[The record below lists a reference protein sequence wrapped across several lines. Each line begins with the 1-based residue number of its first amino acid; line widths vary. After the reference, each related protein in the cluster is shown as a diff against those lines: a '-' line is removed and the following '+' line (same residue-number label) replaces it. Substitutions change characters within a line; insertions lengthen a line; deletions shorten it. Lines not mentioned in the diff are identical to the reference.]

1 MAFAICRPRH
11 PGSPIGPRTPA
22 SPAASNPN
30 RGRRLPLAAL
40 PDSNWT
46 SLVESEV
53 NFAVTAAPRIDDY
66 PRRRSQKSVAA
77 FSDFECRFSG
87 PGTPKIPTGLKLGL
101 TGKRVNTERNLRRT
115 VLRNGLIVLTERMD
129 HLRSV
134 AMGVWI
140 KSGSR
145 CEPAET
151 NGISH
156 FVEHMLFKGT
166 RSRSAQL
173 IAREMD
179 SIGGNLDAFTG
190 KETICFNVKS
200 LADHV
205 PIALDILSD
214 LVLNPVFA
222 SPDIER
228 ERGVIL
234 EEIKIDEDNPDVLV
248 HELFTQSFWKGHPL
262 GKPILGT
269 TETVGRLA
277 QNHLFDYHAGRFHAG
292 NMIFSAAGNLD
303 HDHFVDA
310 VSGKFSAL
318 AGGEAPAELPAPAA
332 SARIILRNKKALEQ
346 VQICLGV
353 PAPPIT
359 DENRYVALVLNTV
372 LGGGM
377 SSRLFQTIREERGMA
392 YSIYS
397 DLSPYRDTGTLCV
410 YAGTAASKAL
420 EVVDLILAEFRNLK
434 EVELPE
440 DELTRAKDQLKGNIL
455 LGLESSNS
463 RMANLARQEMYFR
476 QFFTVDEVIARIDQ
490 VDAAQVQAMAH
501 RLFDPARIAVT
512 LLGRL
517 DGVKLNRT
525 RLEC

>member
-1 MAFAICRPRH
+1 M
-11 PGSPIGPRTPA
+11 
-22 SPAASNPN
+22 
-30 RGRRLPLAAL
+30 
-40 PDSNWT
+40 T
-46 SLVESEV
+46 SS
-53 NFAVTAAPRIDDY
+53 
-66 PRRRSQKSVAA
+66 
-77 FSDFECRFSG
+77 
-87 PGTPKIPTGLKLGL
+87 
-101 TGKRVNTERNLRRT
+101 TERNLRRT
-115 VLRNGLIVLTERMD
+115 VLPNGLIVLTERMD
-129 HLRSV
+129 YLRSV

-166 RSRSAQL
+166 RSRTAQH

-200 LADHV
+200 LSDHV
-205 PIALDILSD
+205 PVALDVLTD
-214 LVLNPVFA
+214 LVLHPTFA
-222 SPDIER
+222 APDIER

-248 HELFTQSFWKGHPL
+248 HELFTQSFWKDHPL
-262 GKPILGT
+262 GWPILGT
-269 TETVGRLA
+269 NKTVASLD
-277 QNHLFDYHAGRFHAG
+277 QEKLFAYHGDRFHGG
-292 NMIFSAAGNLD
+292 NIVFSAAGNLD
-303 HDHFVDA
+303 HDRFAEA
-310 VSGKFSAL
+310 VAAKFAGL
-318 AGGEAPAELPAPAA
+318 AGGATLHERPAPES
-332 SARIILRNKKALEQ
+332 SARIVMRNKKSLEQ

-359 DENRYVALVLNTV
+359 DDNRYATLILNTV

-410 YAGTAASKAL
+410 YAGTSAGKVL
-420 EVVDLILAEFRNLK
+420 EVVDLIVVEFAKLK
-434 EVELPE
+434 QEPLSDE
-440 DELTRAKDQLKGNIL
+440 ELTRAKDQVKGNIL
-455 LGLESSNS
+455 LGLESSS
-463 RMANLARQEMYFR
+463 ARMANLARQEMYFR
-476 QFFTVDEVIARIDQ
+476 NFFTVDEVIARIDE
-490 VDAAQVQAMAH
+490 VDASQVQAMA
-501 RLFDPARIAVT
+501 RQLFDSERIAIT

-517 DGVKLNRT
+517 DGVKLGRK
-525 RLEC
+525 RLVC

>member
-1 MAFAICRPRH
+1 M
-11 PGSPIGPRTPA
+11 
-22 SPAASNPN
+22 
-30 RGRRLPLAAL
+30 
-40 PDSNWT
+40 
-46 SLVESEV
+46 
-53 NFAVTAAPRIDDY
+53 
-66 PRRRSQKSVAA
+66 
-77 FSDFECRFSG
+77 
-87 PGTPKIPTGLKLGL
+87 
-101 TGKRVNTERNLRRT
+101 NTERNLRRT
-115 VLRNGLIVLTERMD
+115 VLPNGLIVLTERME

-145 CEPAET
+145 CERAEI

-166 RSRSAQL
+166 RSRSAQH

-179 SIGGNLDAFTG
+179 SIGGNLDAFTS

-200 LADHV
+200 LSDHV
-205 PIALDILSD
+205 PIALDVLSD

-222 SPDIER
+222 PPDIER

-269 TETVGRLA
+269 TETVGRLD
-277 QNHLFDYHAGRFHAG
+277 QQQLFAYHGDWFHGG
-292 NMIFSAAGNLD
+292 NMVFSAAGNLD
-303 HDHFVDA
+303 HDRFTEA
-310 VSGKFSAL
+310 VATKFSAL
-318 AGGEAPAELPAPAA
+318 PAGQAHDQLSAPSP
-332 SARIILRNKKALEQ
+332 SARIQLRSKKSLEQ

-359 DENRYVALVLNTV
+359 DENRYATLILNTV

-377 SSRLFQTIREERGMA
+377 SSRLFQTIREERGMV

-397 DLSPYRDTGTLCV
+397 DLSPYRDAGTLCV
-410 YAGTAASKAL
+410 YAGTSASKVL
-420 EVVDLILAEFRNLK
+420 EVVSLILAEIRALK
-434 EVELPE
+434 EVPLGEE
-440 DELTRAKDQLKGNIL
+440 ELTRAKDQLKGNIL

-476 QFFTVDEVIARIDQ
+476 QFFTVDEIIARIED
-490 VDAAQVQAMAH
+490 VSSAQVQSMAES
-501 RLFDPARIAVT
+501 LFETDRIAIT

-517 DGVKLNRT
+517 HGLRLNREM
-525 RLEC
+525 LAC

>member
-1 MAFAICRPRH
+1 MA
-11 PGSPIGPRTPA
+11 
-22 SPAASNPN
+22 
-30 RGRRLPLAAL
+30 
-40 PDSNWT
+40 
-46 SLVESEV
+46 
-53 NFAVTAAPRIDDY
+53 
-66 PRRRSQKSVAA
+66 
-77 FSDFECRFSG
+77 
-87 PGTPKIPTGLKLGL
+87 
-101 TGKRVNTERNLRRT
+101 TERNLRRT
-115 VLRNGLIVLTERMD
+115 VLPNGLIVLTERMD

-145 CEPAET
+145 AEAAES

-156 FVEHMLFKGT
+156 FVEHMVFKGT
-166 RSRSAQL
+166 RNRSAQS

-205 PIALDILSD
+205 PIALDVLAD

-222 SPDIER
+222 TNDIER

-248 HELFTQSFWKGHPL
+248 HELFTQNFWKDHPL

-269 TETVGRLA
+269 TATVAKLD
-277 QNHLFDYHAGRFHAG
+277 QPKLLDYHAGRFNAG
-292 NMIFSAAGNLD
+292 NMVFSAAGNLD
-303 HDHFVDA
+303 HDRFVEA
-310 VSGKFSAL
+310 MAQKFEPL
-318 AGGEAPAELPAPAA
+318 HGGQPLSELPAPLA
-332 SARIILRNKKALEQ
+332 SARILLRNKKALEQ

-359 DENRYVALVLNTV
+359 DENRYATLILNTV

-392 YSIYS
+392 YSVYS

-410 YAGTAASKAL
+410 YAGTSVGKAL
-420 EVVDLILAEFRNLK
+420 ECIELIMSEFKKLK
-434 EVELPE
+434 QELLPDE
-440 DELTRAKDQLKGNIL
+440 ELTRAKDQLKGNIL
-455 LGLESSNS
+455 MGLESSNS
-463 RMANLARQEMYFR
+463 RMANLARQEIYFG
-476 QFFTVDEVIARIDQ
+476 QFFTADEIIARIESVQ
-490 VDAAQVQAMAH
+490 AEQVQAMAQ

-517 DGVKLNRT
+517 DGIKLSRQ
-525 RLEC
+525 RLAC

>member
-1 MAFAICRPRH
+1 
-11 PGSPIGPRTPA
+11 
-22 SPAASNPN
+22 
-30 RGRRLPLAAL
+30 
-40 PDSNWT
+40 
-46 SLVESEV
+46 
-53 NFAVTAAPRIDDY
+53 
-66 PRRRSQKSVAA
+66 
-77 FSDFECRFSG
+77 
-87 PGTPKIPTGLKLGL
+87 L
-101 TGKRVNTERNLRRT
+101 TTERNLRRT
-115 VLRNGLIVLTERMD
+115 VLPNGLIVLTERMD
-129 HLRSV
+129 YLRSV

-179 SIGGNLDAFTG
+179 SIGGNLDAFTS

-200 LADHV
+200 LSDHV
-205 PIALDILSD
+205 PIALDVLTD
-214 LVLNPVFA
+214 LVLNPTFA
-222 SPDIER
+222 QPDIER

-262 GKPILGT
+262 GWPILGT
-269 TETVGRLA
+269 TETVARLD
-277 QNHLFDYHAGRFHAG
+277 QQQLFAYHGDCFHAG
-292 NMIFSAAGNLD
+292 NIIFSAAGNLD
-303 HDHFVDA
+303 HDRFLEA
-310 VSGKFSAL
+310 VTGKFSAL
-318 AGGEAPAELPAPAA
+318 AGGETLHELSAPAPT
-332 SARIILRNKKALEQ
+332 ARIQLRNKKSLEQ

-359 DENRYVALVLNTV
+359 DEGRYTALILNTV

-377 SSRLFQTIREERGMA
+377 SSRLFQTIREERGLA

-410 YAGTAASKAL
+410 YAGTSSAKAL
-420 EVVDLILAEFRNLK
+420 ESVDLILAEFRKLK
-434 EVELPE
+434 ESPLGEE
-440 DELTRAKDQLKGNIL
+440 ELTRAKDQLKGNIL
-455 LGLESSNS
+455 LGLESSNA
-463 RMANLARQEMYFR
+463 RMANLARQEMYFH
-476 QFFTVDEVIARIDQ
+476 QFFSVDEITARIDE
-490 VDAAQVQAMAH
+490 VDAAQVQALAQS
-501 RLFDPARIAVT
+501 LFDPRHIAVT

-517 DGVKLNRT
+517 DGVKLQRE
-525 RLEC
+525 RLAC

>member
-1 MAFAICRPRH
+1 MSA
-11 PGSPIGPRTPA
+11 
-22 SPAASNPN
+22 
-30 RGRRLPLAAL
+30 
-40 PDSNWT
+40 
-46 SLVESEV
+46 
-53 NFAVTAAPRIDDY
+53 
-66 PRRRSQKSVAA
+66 
-77 FSDFECRFSG
+77 
-87 PGTPKIPTGLKLGL
+87 
-101 TGKRVNTERNLRRT
+101 ERNLRRT
-115 VLRNGLIVLTERMD
+115 VLPNGLIVLTERMD

-145 CEPAET
+145 CEAAEF

-156 FVEHMLFKGT
+156 FVEHMVFKGT
-166 RSRSAQL
+166 RSRSAQR

-179 SIGGNLDAFTG
+179 SIGGNLDAFTS

-205 PIALDILSD
+205 PIAMDVLAD
-214 LVLNPVFA
+214 LVLNPIFA
-222 SPDIER
+222 LPDIER

-269 TETVGRLA
+269 TETVQRLG
-277 QNHLFDYHAGRFHAG
+277 QEQLFSYHNDRFHGG
-292 NMIFSAAGNLD
+292 NMVFSAAGNLD
-303 HDHFVDA
+303 HDQFTAA
-310 VSGKFSAL
+310 VAEKFGPL
-318 AGGEAPAELPAPAA
+318 LQGAPPDELTAPEP
-332 SARIILRNKKALEQ
+332 SARIVLRNKKSLEQ

-359 DENRYVALVLNTV
+359 DENRYTTLILNTV

-377 SSRLFQTIREERGMA
+377 SSRLFQTIREERGLA
-392 YSIYS
+392 YSVYS
-397 DLSPYRDTGTLCV
+397 DLSPYRDTGNLCV
-410 YAGTAASKAL
+410 YAGTSAGKAL
-420 EVVDLILAEFRNLK
+420 QVIELVLAELRSVKEKPVSDEELK
-434 EVELPE
+434 
-440 DELTRAKDQLKGNIL
+440 RAKDQLKGNIL

-476 QFFTVDEVIARIDQ
+476 QFFSTDEVIARIDE
-490 VDAAQVQAMAH
+490 VSAEQVQNMAR
-501 RLFDPARIAVT
+501 RLFQPDSIAVT

-517 DGVKLNRT
+517 DGVKLNRSM
-525 RLEC
+525 LEC

>member
-1 MAFAICRPRH
+1 M
-11 PGSPIGPRTPA
+11 SPYA
-22 SPAASNPN
+22 PN
-30 RGRRLPLAAL
+30 
-40 PDSNWT
+40 W
-46 SLVESEV
+46 
-53 NFAVTAAPRIDDY
+53 
-66 PRRRSQKSVAA
+66 
-77 FSDFECRFSG
+77 
-87 PGTPKIPTGLKLGL
+87 PTIELE
-101 TGKRVNTERNLRRT
+101 TMMTNTERNLRRT
-115 VLRNGLIVLTERMD
+115 VLPNGLIVLTERMD

-166 RSRSAQL
+166 RSRSAQH

-200 LADHV
+200 LSDHV
-205 PIALDILSD
+205 PIALDVLTD

-222 SPDIER
+222 ATDIER

-248 HELFTQSFWKGHPL
+248 HELFTQSFWKDHPL
-262 GKPILGT
+262 GWPILGT
-269 TETVGRLA
+269 TASVTRLD
-277 QNHLFDYHAGRFHAG
+277 QEKLFAYHGDRFHGG
-292 NMIFSAAGNLD
+292 NIVFSAAGNLD
-303 HDHFVDA
+303 HDHFAEA
-310 VSGKFSAL
+310 VAAKFSSL
-318 AGGEAPAELPAPAA
+318 AGGETLHELSAPEA
-332 SARIILRNKKALEQ
+332 SARIVLRNKRSLEQ

-359 DENRYVALVLNTV
+359 DESRYATLILNTV

-410 YAGTAASKAL
+410 YAGTSAGKAV
-420 EVVDLILAEFRNLK
+420 EVVDLILSEFRKLK
-434 EVELPE
+434 NETLHEE
-440 DELTRAKDQLKGNIL
+440 ELTRAKDQLKGNIL

-463 RMANLARQEMYFR
+463 RMANLARQEMYFHN
-476 QFFTVDEVIARIDQ
+476 FFTVDEVIARIEQ
-490 VDAAQVQAMAH
+490 VKAGEVQAMAQ
-501 RLFDPARIAVT
+501 RLFDSDRIAVT

-517 DGVKLNRT
+517 DGIKLKRA
-525 RLEC
+525 RLVC

>member
-1 MAFAICRPRH
+1 M
-11 PGSPIGPRTPA
+11 
-22 SPAASNPN
+22 NN
-30 RGRRLPLAAL
+30 
-40 PDSNWT
+40 
-46 SLVESEV
+46 
-53 NFAVTAAPRIDDY
+53 
-66 PRRRSQKSVAA
+66 
-77 FSDFECRFSG
+77 
-87 PGTPKIPTGLKLGL
+87 
-101 TGKRVNTERNLRRT
+101 ERNLRRT
-115 VLRNGLIVLTERMD
+115 VLPNGLIVLTERMD

-145 CEPAET
+145 CEAAEI

-166 RSRSAQL
+166 RSRSAQH

-205 PIALDILSD
+205 PIALDVLAD

-222 SPDIER
+222 SLEIER

-248 HELFTQSFWKGHPL
+248 HELFTQNFWKDHPL

-269 TETVGRLA
+269 TTTVGKLD
-277 QNHLFDYHAGRFHAG
+277 QEKLFDYHTGRFRGG
-292 NMIFSAAGNLD
+292 NMVFSAAGCLE
-303 HDHFVDA
+303 HDQFVEA
-310 VSGKFSAL
+310 ISQKFTAL
-318 AGGEAPAELPAPAA
+318 PAGEAAQEMQTPQA
-332 SARIILRNKKALEQ
+332 SARILLQNKKSLEQ
-346 VQICLGV
+346 VQLCLGV

-359 DENRYVALVLNTV
+359 DDNRYATLILNTV

-397 DLSPYRDTGTLCV
+397 DLSPYSDTGSLCV
-410 YAGTAASKAL
+410 YAGTSAGKAL
-420 EVVDLILAEFRNLK
+420 EVVDLVMAEFRSLK
-434 EVELPE
+434 ETPLSDE
-440 DELTRAKDQLKGNIL
+440 ELTRAKDQLKGNIL
-455 LGLESSNS
+455 MGLESSNS
-463 RMANLARQEMYFR
+463 RMANLARQEMYFHN
-476 QFFTVDEVIARIDQ
+476 FMTVEEVIARISA
-490 VDAAQVQAMAH
+490 VDAAQVQAMAQ
-501 RLFDPARIAVT
+501 RLFDPDRIAIT

-517 DGVKLNRT
+517 SGIKLNRS
-525 RLEC
+525 RLVC